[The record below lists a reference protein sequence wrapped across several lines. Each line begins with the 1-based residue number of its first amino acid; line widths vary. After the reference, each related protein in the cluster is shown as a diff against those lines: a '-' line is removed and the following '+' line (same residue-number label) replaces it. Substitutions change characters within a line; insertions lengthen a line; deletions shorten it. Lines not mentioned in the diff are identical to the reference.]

1 MVTVAEMQSQNEHAA
16 LVRKVLHWVGLVA
29 PMDVD
34 LPDELTDGSGE
45 LIAVPTG
52 WTSIG
57 LVTPDGLTFGRDTEK
72 DDIPALGHA
81 SPVRSDIT
89 GVERSVS
96 FTSLEYGRKEL
107 LEIWFGQSL
116 DGIEPDEGGEVVID
130 EVDLP
135 IGLERRLLFIGGD
148 GSGDDAWVLGRAFP
162 RVKLADAGEQ
172 QWQQE
177 GAIEQEFTFD
187 VFTDDELGF
196 PVRHYIGGPGA
207 VKHADALG
215 FDA

>member
-1 MVTVAEMQSQNEHAA
+1 MVTIAELQNENENPA
-16 LVRKVLHWVGLVA
+16 LVRKVLNWVGFVA
-29 PMDVD
+29 PMGVD
-34 LPDELTDGSGE
+34 LPEQLTDSGGE
-45 LIAVPTG
+45 LVEIPSG
-52 WTSIG
+52 WKSIG
-57 LVTPDGLTFGRDTEK
+57 LVTPDGMTFGRDTEK

-89 GVERSVS
+89 GVERTVS
-96 FTSLEYGRKEL
+96 FTSLEFGRKEL
-107 LEIWFGQSL
+107 LEILYGQTL
-116 DGIEPDEGGEVVID
+116 EGVEPEEGGEIIFD

-148 GSGDDAWVLGRAFP
+148 GAGDEAWYIGRAFP

-187 VFTDDELGF
+187 VFNDAELGT

-207 VKHADALG
+207 NKHVEALG

>member
-116 DGIEPDEGGEVVID
+116 DGLEPDEGGEVVID

-135 IGLERRLLFIGGD
+135 MGLERGPPFLGGGGRGGD
-148 GSGDDAWVLGRAFP
+148 
-162 RVKLADAGEQ
+162 
-172 QWQQE
+172 
-177 GAIEQEFTFD
+177 
-187 VFTDDELGF
+187 
-196 PVRHYIGGPGA
+196 
-207 VKHADALG
+207 
-215 FDA
+215 